1 MKKWMTFLMIC
12 AGIILV
18 GTGAGVA
25 MWLIKNKPASVA
37 IVGGADGPTSI
48 FLAGKIGKKKS

>member
-18 GTGAGVA
+18 GTGAGGA
-25 MWLIKNKPASVA
+25 MWLIKN
-37 IVGGADGPTSI
+37 
-48 FLAGKIGKKKS
+48 

>member
-1 MKKWMTFLMIC
+1 MIC

-18 GTGAGVA
+18 GTGAWGA

>member
-1 MKKWMTFLMIC
+1 MTC
-12 AGIILV
+12 AGIVLV

-37 IVGGADGPTSI
+37 IIGSADGPTSI
-48 FLAGKIGKKKS
+48 FLAGKIGKKS